1 VRSYSADTMDA
12 KRPPRLDQE
21 HSTATD
27 KLERSP
33 RNRLEVLL
41 LGPLV
46 VRLDG
51 RAVVVSAAKERVV
64 LSLLALRLGS
74 AVSTDALTAALWGDE
89 PPRTALRAVHT
100 YVSNLRRVLPEGAV
114 VTVPGGYRADLQPE
128 AVDTDRFERA
138 VRAAR
143 LAAGDASKVVA
154 LLEGAL
160 ALWRGSALH
169 DLAGSIMGSA
179 EVARLE
185 ELRRAAEEDLHEAR
199 LARGDHG
206 AVVSDLE
213 AAAQA
218 EPLRERRWA
227 QLILGLYRC
236 GRQADALR
244 AYQRLRA
251 TLRDGLGIE
260 PSPALRDLESAVLAQ
275 DGSLD
280 WSAPASQAL
289 PLLKHNGGPGHEP
302 AEIPSLRL
310 PHRTVRAVRAG
321 FVSRSRE
328 AAQLLE
334 AYWRASS
341 AEGRAGVLIAG
352 GPEVGQTALIRLP
365 GLCTRNRPPK
375 PMGSLAKL

>member
-1 VRSYSADTMDA
+1 METQ
-12 KRPPRLDQE
+12 RPPRLDQE
-21 HSTATD
+21 PSTATD
-27 KLERSP
+27 RFERFP
-33 RNRLEVLL
+33 RSGLEVLL

-51 RAVVVSAAKERVV
+51 RELAVSAAKERVV

-74 AVSTDALTAALWGDE
+74 AVSTDALIAALWGDE

-114 VTVPGGYRADLQPE
+114 VTVPGGYRAELRPE
-128 AVDTDRFERA
+128 TVDTDRFERA

-154 LLEGAL
+154 LLETAL
-160 ALWRGSALH
+160 ALWRGSALP
-169 DLAGSIMGSA
+169 DLAESIMGLA

-199 LARGDHG
+199 LAKGDHT
-206 AVVSDLE
+206 AVVGDLE

-236 GRQADALR
+236 GRQAEALR

-251 TLRDGLGIE
+251 TLRDSLGIE
-260 PSPALRDLESAVLAQ
+260 PSAALRNLESAVLAQ
-275 DGSLD
+275 DGGLD
-280 WSAPASQAL
+280 WCAPASRASQ
-289 PLLKHNGGPGHEP
+289 PIKHGGGPGYEV
-302 AEIPSLRL
+302 AELSSYRL
-310 PHRTVRAVRAG
+310 PHRTSRAVRPG
-321 FVSRSRE
+321 FLSGSSQPDQFPGTYR
-328 AAQLLE
+328 
-334 AYWRASS
+334 RASS
-341 AEGRAGVLIAG
+341 PEDRAGVLVAG
-352 GPEVGQTALIRLP
+352 APPMAKTALVRLP

-375 PMGSLAKL
+375 PLVL